1 MTKQWF
7 ISKNGTELG
16 PFFQAD
22 IARMIRNKE
31 FLPTDFIRTE
41 DSTQWHLASK
51 VKGLFPANVPPS
63 VPPTPPPIRTMPVAP
78 SAVPPPPPITA
89 TIATA
94 TTSPPLKAVP
104 VPPVKPSQ
112 QQPAGTLFSK
122 LWGTSKAKSATKQQ
136 KPLSS
141 KSGLP
146 PVARLVE
153 VIFSDAVKARASDIH
168 IQPTET
174 ELIVRFRVDG
184 TLFDKYHLPKNLRG
198 EITNRIKVF
207 GKMDIAERNIP
218 QDGRGD
224 ILVDGRTVNLRIATL
239 PSDYGERVVM
249 RLLDKNARLI
259 TLEELGMDEANLER
273 FRRIVHLEHGLI
285 LVTGPTGSG
294 KSTTLYAALQSV
306 NKVERNIITLEDP
319 IEYRLEGISQTQIHE
334 KKGLTFAQGLRN
346 ILRQDPDIIMIGEIR
361 DQETAGMATQAAMTG
376 HLVFS
381 TLHTNDAVGAISRLQ
396 DLGVEPHKISN
407 SLVAVLAQRLVRQI
421 CPHCVSSYQPTE
433 RELARLGISNSSQGN
448 FLRGTGC
455 GHCHQ
460 SGYYGRLGLYELL
473 TAEPSVCNLIQ
484 SQSDTGSIQK
494 EAAKHGMR
502 TLRENGIGKVLAGLT
517 TIEELDRVTAQSFAG

>member
-1 MTKQWF
+1 MAKQWF

-16 PFFQAD
+16 PFVQAD
-22 IARMIRNKE
+22 IARMIQDKK

-41 DSTQWHLASK
+41 ESTQWHLASK
-51 VKGLFPANVPPS
+51 VKGLFPANVPP
-63 VPPTPPPIRTMPVAP
+63 VVPPPIRTMPVAAP
-78 SAVPPPPPITA
+78 MAAPPTPPPITV
-89 TIATA
+89 TA
-94 TTSPPLKAVP
+94 APPAP
-104 VPPVKPSQ
+104 
-112 QQPAGTLFSK
+112 QQPAGTLLSK
-122 LWGTSKAKSATKQQ
+122 LWGKPKPAPSAKPAVKSQ

-184 TLFDKYHLPKNLRG
+184 TLFDKYHLPKNLQG
-198 EITNRIKVF
+198 EVTNRIKVF
-207 GKMDIAERNIP
+207 GKMDIANRNIP

-224 ILVDGRTVNLRIATL
+224 ILVEGRTINLRIATL

-381 TLHTNDAVGAISRLQ
+381 TLHTNDAVGAIPRLQ

-407 SLVAVLAQRLVRQI
+407 SLVAVLAQRLVRQV
-421 CPHCVSSYQPTE
+421 CPQCVSSYQPAE
-433 RELARLGISNSSQGN
+433 KELFRLGISDSRQGC
-448 FLRGTGC
+448 FLRGVGC
-455 GHCHQ
+455 EHCHQ

-473 TAEPSVCNLIQ
+473 TVEPSVGNLIQ

-494 EAAKHGMR
+494 EAVKHGMR
-502 TLRENGIGKVLAGLT
+502 TLREDGIDKVLAGLT